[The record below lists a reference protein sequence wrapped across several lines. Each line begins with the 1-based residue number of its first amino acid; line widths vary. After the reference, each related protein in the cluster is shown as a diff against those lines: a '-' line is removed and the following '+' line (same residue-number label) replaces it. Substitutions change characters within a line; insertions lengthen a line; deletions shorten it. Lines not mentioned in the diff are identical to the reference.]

1 MSNAPGS
8 QSNRS
13 GFETLY
19 LLLQFQHRHRSQSNR
34 SGFETM
40 ASATLRL
47 QDFGLNPTVVVLK
60 LAVYGVAKAFKYRL
74 NPTVVVLKLAVYGV
88 ASLQVSSQ
96 SNRSGFETTRTRRRC
111 GRRSRSQS
119 NRSGFETAPI
129 RQLWMLVNSSQ
140 SNRSGFETNEL
151 SITQYNE
158 FRLNPTVVVLKRR
171 FQVLYCAF
179 CPCLNPT
186 VVVLKLDI
194 KPVQRLAAFCLNP
207 TVVVLKHCYDC

>member
-1 MSNAPGS
+1 
-8 QSNRS
+8 
-13 GFETLY
+13 
-19 LLLQFQHRHRSQSNR
+19 
-34 SGFETM
+34 
-40 ASATLRL
+40 
-47 QDFGLNPTVVVLK
+47 
-60 LAVYGVAKAFKYRL
+60 
-74 NPTVVVLKLAVYGV
+74 
-88 ASLQVSSQ
+88 
-96 SNRSGFETTRTRRRC
+96 
-111 GRRSRSQS
+111 
-119 NRSGFETAPI
+119 
-129 RQLWMLVNSSQ
+129 MLVNSSQ